1 VAEQQRPGQ
10 SPWPGE
16 DEWPYDENQPGHE
29 AWRDE
34 GGWPDDGDRPD
45 DYVTG
50 LPWPAAPAGRPAEPR
65 PGIGPGTRLRR
76 VLGPLA
82 LAVLAA
88 AAGAGLALA
97 FTGSSGSPASAGSP
111 SRSPRYLAPGNSAA
125 PAAPGQ
131 RGGVPPGGGAATLF
145 LVGTVTAV
153 SATSITIEGAG
164 PAVTATV
171 TPSTRV
177 SGRVASISGIRVGD
191 QVSALITRNGGRT
204 TATAIA
210 YPPQPPGGAG
220 VP

>member
-1 VAEQQRPGQ
+1 VG
-10 SPWPGE
+10 
-16 DEWPYDENQPGHE
+16 ENQWP
-29 AWRDE
+29 DE
-34 GGWPDDGDRPD
+34 TPWPDDEDGPD

-50 LPWPAAPAGRPAEPR
+50 VPWPAAPVPPPAEPG

-82 LAVLAA
+82 VAALAA
-88 AAGAGLALA
+88 AAGAGIVLAV
-97 FTGSSGSPASAGSP
+97 TGSSGGAPSAASP
-111 SRSPRYLAPGNSAA
+111 SRSPRYLAPGSSAS
-125 PAAPGQ
+125 PGGPGQ
-131 RGGVPPGGGAATLF
+131 GGGVLPGGGGAATLF

-164 PAVTATV
+164 PAVTAAV

-177 SGRVASISGIRVGD
+177 SGRVASISGIKAGD
-191 QVSALITRNGGRT
+191 QVSALITRNGSRA

-210 YPPQPPGGAG
+210 YPPQQPGGAG

>member
-1 VAEQQRPGQ
+1 VG
-10 SPWPGE
+10 
-16 DEWPYDENQPGHE
+16 ENQWP
-29 AWRDE
+29 DE
-34 GGWPDDGDRPD
+34 TPWPDDEDGPD

-50 LPWPAAPAGRPAEPR
+50 VPWPATPVPPPAEPG

-82 LAVLAA
+82 VAVLAA
-88 AAGAGLALA
+88 AAGAGIVLA
-97 FTGSSGSPASAGSP
+97 FTGSSGGAPSAASP
-111 SRSPRYLAPGNSAA
+111 SRSPRYLAPGSSAG
-125 PAAPGQ
+125 PGSPGQ
-131 RGGVPPGGGAATLF
+131 GGGVLPGGGAATLF

-153 SATSITIEGAG
+153 SATSITIEGTG